1 MVLPRPSLWLTR
13 FFCEDSD
20 SGCRKKLQSYL
31 KMEMD
36 PKIDLRLK
44 YQKCPTADMT
54 ATMINEE
61 YRKVGIYKI
70 NVEVSR
76 VAWSI
81 KIDILLMSK

>member
-1 MVLPRPSLWLTR
+1 MQAIPATVSKSPEFTLRIH
-13 FFCEDSD
+13 FKY
-20 SGCRKKLQSYL
+20 RKLISNL
-31 KMEMD
+31 EW
-36 PKIDLRLK
+36 
-44 YQKCPTADMT
+44 TALDMT

-81 KIDILLMSK
+81 KIDIFGDSVNVQIGYATTNLG